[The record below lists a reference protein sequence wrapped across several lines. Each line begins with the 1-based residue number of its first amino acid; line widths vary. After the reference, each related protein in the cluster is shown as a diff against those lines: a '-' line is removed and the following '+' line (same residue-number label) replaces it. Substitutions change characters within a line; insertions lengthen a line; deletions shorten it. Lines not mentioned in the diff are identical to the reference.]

1 MQVGFDTCKEGIVV
15 AQTQLQS
22 SVWWSLVVAV
32 VVVAVGVVV
41 MVIIILICFS
51 FSDDGTQ
58 PHKATIHLDAR
69 QFLLCLQV
77 DHNFT

>member
-1 MQVGFDTCKEGIVV
+1 M
-15 AQTQLQS
+15 
-22 SVWWSLVVAV
+22 V
-32 VVVAVGVVV
+32 VVVVMV
-41 MVIIILICFS
+41 MVIIIPICFS

-77 DHNFT
+77 DHNIT